1 VDIKNEHALENSTN
15 FSLIESKIC
24 CLSYPKKQCMCTSE
38 YYSAIQISLNH
49 IEKVNLVL
57 KSIIL
62 TI

>member
-1 VDIKNEHALENSTN
+1 MYVYWT
-15 FSLIESKIC
+15 
-24 CLSYPKKQCMCTSE
+24 TGE

-49 IEKVNLVL
+49 VEKVDLVL

>member
-1 VDIKNEHALENSTN
+1 VDKKIEHALENSTN
-15 FSLIESKIC
+15 FSLIESKTC
-24 CLSYPKKQCMCTSE
+24 CLSYPKQCMCTVE

-49 IEKVNLVL
+49 VEKVDLVL